1 MPSVSPTFGI
11 FERRRPYG
19 DGGQP
24 SGRSSRRTVRPA
36 RVNAYDVR
44 PDECTCSL
52 IPSAFS
58 PSWSGFSGLRRRPLV
73 PSFSPATTAPR
84 TRDPRHLLHHPREVE
99 RVMERRDAVDD
110 VERLV
115 GERQVL
121 AVGLDAAEVAVE
133 RAAPEPDLRV
143 DEDVGGDE
151 LAVALEPEARGPG
164 LRRADLEH
172 AQAAPVADVAAEQH
186 LEGVGVPEPRQVVP
200 PELAVHEREHRVDR
214 VVGLVP
220 ALGPGLLDPAGG
232 LAELLAGAGQIL
244 VEHQRDPVLDA
255 ERAAAAR
262 AGQRAVGLREG
273 GAAERAA
280 KELEE
285 RRVDQLA
292 GQTTGEEPQS
302 DRAQTPG

>member
-1 MPSVSPTFGI
+1 MPSASPTFGI

-44 PDECTCSL
+44 PHRVHVLVDPERL
-52 IPSAFS
+52 LALLVRI
-58 PSWSGFSGLRRRPLV
+58 LRAPRQTPRPLV
-73 PSFSPATTAPR
+73 QPRDDGTAA
-84 TRDPRHLLHHPREVE
+84 RDPSHLLHHPRQVE
-99 RVMERRDAVDD
+99 RVMKGRDAVDD

-133 RAAPEPDLRV
+133 RAAPEADLRV

-214 VVGLVP
+214 VVRLVP

-244 VEHQRDPVLDA
+244 VEHERDPALDA
-255 ERAAAAR
+255 ERPAAAR
-262 AGQRAVGLREG
+262 AGQRAAGLGEG

-285 RRVDQLA
+285 GRVDQLA